1 MGNHKKGARF
11 MSGSS
16 DWQDRIL
23 QPDSAVEQMKQKAAL
38 RALEAV
44 ESGMKLGLGTGSTAR
59 YFVDGLGAKIV
70 DGLDVVCVPT
80 SEATRDQ
87 AESLN
92 IKLAPLDDLKRLDIT
107 VDGADE
113 LDSGLR
119 LIKGGGGALLREKI
133 VAAASDKMIVI
144 ADDSKKVASLG
155 AFDLP
160 VEVNIFSHGASAAA
174 IADALAATGNQGAVN
189 LRAAKTGGDPFIT
202 DGGHYIY
209 DCVLGQI
216 NDPEG
221 LAQALLAVPGVVEH
235 GLFLG
240 YATAAILA
248 GADGLE
254 EIGSL

>member
-1 MGNHKKGARF
+1 
-11 MSGSS
+11 MS
-16 DWQDRIL
+16 WQDRIL
-23 QPDSAVEQMKQKAAL
+23 QPDNPVEQMKQKAAL
-38 RALEAV
+38 RALEFV

-59 YFVDGLGAKIV
+59 FFVDGLGAKLT
-70 DGLDVVCVPT
+70 DGLSDIVCVPT
-80 SEATRDQ
+80 SEATREQ

-92 IKLAPLDDLKRLDIT
+92 IKLAPLDELHRLDMT

-113 LDSGLR
+113 LDDALR

-144 ADDSKKVASLG
+144 ADDTKKVAVLG

-160 VEVNIFSHGASAAA
+160 VEVNMFSHGATAAA
-174 IADALAATGNQGAVN
+174 IADALKATGHSGAVK
-189 LRAAKTGGDPFIT
+189 LRGGDTPFIT

-209 DCVLGQI
+209 DCALGAI
-216 NDPEG
+216 NDPEA
-221 LAQALLAVPGVVEH
+221 LAQALLNVPGLVEH

-248 GADGLE
+248 GTDGLE
-254 EIGSL
+254 EVGNL

>member
-1 MGNHKKGARF
+1 
-11 MSGSS
+11 MS
-16 DWQDRIL
+16 WQDRIL
-23 QPDSAVEQMKQKAAL
+23 QPDNPVEQMKQKAAL
-38 RALEAV
+38 RALEFV

-59 YFVDGLGAKIV
+59 FFVDGLGAKLT
-70 DGLDVVCVPT
+70 DGLSDIVCVPT
-80 SEATRDQ
+80 SEATREQ

-92 IKLAPLDDLKRLDIT
+92 IRLAPLDELQRLDIT

-113 LDSGLR
+113 LDDALR

-144 ADDSKKVASLG
+144 ADDTKKVAVLG

-160 VEVNIFSHGASAAA
+160 VEVNMFAQGATAAA
-174 IADALAATGNQGAVN
+174 IADALKATGHSGAVK
-189 LRAAKTGGDPFIT
+189 LRGGDTPFIT

-209 DCVLGQI
+209 DCALGTI
-216 NDPEG
+216 SDPEA
-221 LAQALLAVPGVVEH
+221 LAQALLNVPGVVEH

-248 GADGLE
+248 GSDGLE
-254 EIGSL
+254 EVGSL

>member
-1 MGNHKKGARF
+1 
-11 MSGSS
+11 MS
-16 DWQDRIL
+16 WQDRIL
-23 QPDSAVEQMKQKAAL
+23 QPDNPVEQMKQKAAL
-38 RALEAV
+38 RALEFV

-59 YFVDGLGAKIV
+59 FFVDGLGAKLT
-70 DGLDVVCVPT
+70 DGLSDIVCVPT
-80 SEATRDQ
+80 SEATREQ

-92 IKLAPLDDLKRLDIT
+92 IKLAPLDELQRLDMT

-113 LDSGLR
+113 LDDELR

-144 ADDSKKVASLG
+144 ADDTKKVAVLG

-160 VEVNIFSHGASAAA
+160 VEVNMFSHGATAAA
-174 IADALAATGNQGAVN
+174 IADALKATGHSGAVK
-189 LRAAKTGGDPFIT
+189 LRGGDTPFIT

-209 DCVLGQI
+209 DCALGAI
-216 NDPEG
+216 NDPEA
-221 LAQALLAVPGVVEH
+221 LAQALLNVPGLVEH

-248 GADGLE
+248 GTDGLE
-254 EIGSL
+254 EVGNL

>member
-1 MGNHKKGARF
+1 
-11 MSGSS
+11 MS
-16 DWQDRIL
+16 WQDKIL
-23 QPDSAVEQMKQKAAL
+23 QPDNPVEQMKQKAAL
-38 RALEAV
+38 RALEFV

-59 YFVDGLGAKIV
+59 FFVDGLGAKLT
-70 DGLDVVCVPT
+70 DGLSDIVCVPT
-80 SEATRDQ
+80 SEATREQ

-92 IKLAPLDDLKRLDIT
+92 IRLAPLDELQRLDIT

-113 LDSGLR
+113 LDDALR

-144 ADDSKKVASLG
+144 ADDTKKVAVLG

-160 VEVNIFSHGASAAA
+160 VEVNMFAHGATAAA
-174 IADALAATGNQGAVN
+174 IADALKATGHSGAVK
-189 LRAAKTGGDPFIT
+189 LRGGDTPFIT

-209 DCVLGQI
+209 DCALGAI
-216 NDPEG
+216 NDPEA
-221 LAQALLAVPGVVEH
+221 LAQALLSVPGVVEH

-248 GADGLE
+248 GSDGLE
-254 EIGSL
+254 EVGNL

>member
-1 MGNHKKGARF
+1 
-11 MSGSS
+11 MS
-16 DWQDRIL
+16 WQDRIL
-23 QPDSAVEQMKQKAAL
+23 QPDNPVDQMKQKAAL
-38 RALEAV
+38 RALEFV

-59 YFVDGLGAKIV
+59 FFVDGLGAKLT
-70 DGLDVVCVPT
+70 DGLSDIVCVPT
-80 SEATRDQ
+80 SKATREQ

-92 IKLAPLDDLKRLDIT
+92 IKLAPLDELQRLDMT

-113 LDSGLR
+113 LDDALR

-144 ADDSKKVASLG
+144 ADDTKKVAVLG

-160 VEVNIFSHGASAAA
+160 VEVNMFSHGATAAA
-174 IADALAATGNQGAVN
+174 IADALKATGHSGAVK
-189 LRAAKTGGDPFIT
+189 LRGGDTPFIT

-209 DCVLGQI
+209 DCALGAI
-216 NDPEG
+216 NDPEA
-221 LAQALLAVPGVVEH
+221 LAQALLNVPGLVEH

-248 GADGLE
+248 GTDGLE
-254 EIGSL
+254 EVGNL